1 MTQTSHSSQK
11 IPKLRFREFQGE
23 WETKELGDITLRM
36 QSWISRSLSNY
47 DIGYPILRSNNIQN
61 WKVNINDIK
70 YWHFIDDQGAD
81 LTKYILEQGD
91 ILVNFINSIAQI
103 WKSAIFKNLLWR
115 DIIYTTNVL
124 RVSIKDADT
133 SFVFY
138 NFNTE
143 QYNEYIQSITKPAV
157 NQASF
162 TTKEFKKYPI
172 ICPSLPEQTKI
183 ASFLSSVDTRI
194 EQLREKK
201 SLLEEYKKWVMQ
213 KIFAREIRFKDEN
226 GEEYGEWVEKKLGDL
241 CKIKTGKKDVN
252 EWNPDGQYPFF
263 TCAKTHTYS
272 DFYSFD
278 CDAILI
284 AWNGEVWHCQRY
296 SGKFEAYQRTYVL
309 SDFSEDIDYLY
320 CHLNSTFQDVISSQ
334 KQMGAMPYIKLGML
348 TDFMIP
354 IPSLPEQQKIASFLS
369 EIDLKIQS
377 TTEQLEEALKWKN
390 GLLQGM
396 FI

>member
-1 MTQTSHSSQK
+1 MYLWNTIKVDNLTLIDIEEKEFIRNKVENGDIFFTRSSLVKEWIAYPNVYIWDNEEITFDGHIIRMRPDTKIVSSQF
-11 IPKLRFREFQGE
+11 LCYHFR
-23 WETKELGDITLRM
+23 
-36 QSWISRSLSNY
+36 
-47 DIGYPILRSNNIQN
+47 
-61 WKVNINDIK
+61 
-70 YWHFIDDQGAD
+70 
-81 LTKYILEQGD
+81 
-91 ILVNFINSIAQI
+91 
-103 WKSAIFKNLLWR
+103 
-115 DIIYTTNVL
+115 TTNT
-124 RVSIKDADT
+124 RKK
-133 SFVFY
+133 FVQKGK
-138 NFNTE
+138 TTTMTTIGQE
-143 QYNEYIQSITKPAV
+143 DIWSITI
-157 NQASF
+157 QYS
-162 TTKEFKKYPI
+162 
-172 ICPSLPEQTKI
+172 SLPEQQKI

-226 GEEYGEWVEKKLGDL
+226 GEEYGEWEGKKLGDL

-252 EWNPDGQYPFF
+252 EWNPEGIYPFF
-263 TCAKTHTYS
+263 TCAKAHTYS

-309 SDFSEDIDYLY
+309 SDFSEDINYLY

-334 KQMGAMPYIKLGML
+334 KQMGAMPYIKLWML

-354 IPSLPEQQKIASFLS
+354 IPPLPEQPKIASFLS
-369 EIDLKIQS
+369 EIDAKIQS

-396 FI
+396 FV